1 MKTRIA
7 PALLLIFGLLAS
19 APAAAQET
27 TKKKTE
33 TVNLFAAGKP
43 ASVTLAVSKENWERL
58 QRNPFIFTEAS
69 VVYNGKRIDGAGV
82 RYKGNST
89 FGGRGPHKSFKVNL
103 GYFGGTKK
111 LHGQSTLNL
120 HHPFKDPSRVREVV
134 SYALFAEAGIKAP
147 RATHVTLTLRVPGI
161 HADFNLGVYSL
172 VEQVDK
178 KFLGAHYSDNDGDL
192 FKIEGMGDPFGESR
206 QRRRGGQREPYEGF
220 INKEGSSR
228 GPALSYLLDAVRRG
242 DDSDLEKH
250 LDVKGFL
257 RWLAANHILANLDS
271 YTGMGH
277 NGYIY
282 AFEKNRF
289 TFIPWDMNEAF
300 GKFTY
305 GRSQTQMEGLDI
317 FRPFVRNK
325 ILIDRALGKKT
336 WRALYIEN
344 VRSLMKGPFS
354 EKNIVAKIQAAN
366 RRIASAVRAEPEP
379 EHPLSE
385 FNGSFDT
392 GGRGIAGF
400 ATRRARFIN
409 RQLADKKAVAGFL
422 ASGPERGE
430 SSEERREPGRG
441 RPGFPFPR
449 RGRPDDG
456 PGRRDDD
463 RPPERRP

>member
-43 ASVTLAVSKENWERL
+43 ASVTLAVTKESWERL
-58 QRNPFIFTEAS
+58 QRNPFIFTETS
-69 VVYNGKRIDGAGV
+69 VIYNGKRIDGAGV

-161 HADFNLGVYSL
+161 HDDFNLGVYSL

-178 KFLGAHYSDNDGDL
+178 KFLGAHYPDNDGDL
-192 FKIEGMGDPFGESR
+192 FKIEGVGDPFGESR
-206 QRRRGGQREPYEGF
+206 QRRRGGQRQPYEGF
-220 INKEGSSR
+220 ISKEGSAR
-228 GPALSYLLDAVRRG
+228 GPALSYLLEAVRRG
-242 DDSDLEKH
+242 DDGDLEKH
-250 LDVKGFL
+250 LDVESFL
-257 RWLAANHILANLDS
+257 HWLAANHILANLDS

-305 GRSQTQMEGLDI
+305 GRSQAQMEGLDI
-317 FRPFVRNK
+317 FRPFIRNK
-325 ILIDRALGKKT
+325 ALIDRVLGNKS
-336 WRALYIEN
+336 WRALYLEK
-344 VRSLMKGPFS
+344 VRSLMKGACS
-354 EKNIVAKIQAAN
+354 EKNIITKIQAAN
-366 RRIASAVRAEPEP
+366 KRIGAAVRAEEQP
-379 EHPLSE
+379 EHPLAE
-385 FNGSFDT
+385 FDGSLDT

-400 ATRRARFIN
+400 ATRRARFIH
-409 RQLADKKAVAGFL
+409 RQLADKGAVADFL
-422 ASGPERGE
+422 AKGPQRGE
-430 SSEERREPGRG
+430 SFDERREPGRG
-441 RPGFPFPR
+441 RPAFPFPR
-449 RGRPDDG
+449 RGRPDDE
-456 PGRRDDD
+456 PERRDDD
-463 RPPERRP
+463 QRPGRRP

>member
-1 MKTRIA
+1 MKTRII
-7 PALLLIFGLLAS
+7 PAFLLVFGLLAA
-19 APAAAQET
+19 APAFAQKT

-43 ASVTLAVSKENWERL
+43 ASVTLAVTKANWERL

-69 VVYNGKRIDGAGV
+69 VIYEGQKLGGAGV

-134 SYALFAEAGIKAP
+134 SYELFAAAGIKAP
-147 RATHVTLTLRVPGI
+147 RATHVTLTLRVPGV
-161 HADFNLGVYSL
+161 HDDFNLGVYSL

-178 KFLGAHYSDNDGDL
+178 KFLGAHYPGNDGDL

-220 INKEGSSR
+220 ISKEGGSR

-242 DDSDLEKH
+242 DGGDLEKH
-250 LDVKGFL
+250 LDVRGFL
-257 RWLAANHILANLDS
+257 LWLAANHILANLDS

-289 TFIPWDMNEAF
+289 AFIPWDMNEAF

-325 ILIDRALGKKT
+325 ILIDRVLEKKS
-336 WRALYIEN
+336 WRALYLAN

-366 RRIASAVRAEPEP
+366 RLIAAAVRAEKES

-385 FNGSFDT
+385 FDESLDT

-409 RQLADKKAVAGFL
+409 RQLADKNAIDEFL
-422 ASGPERGE
+422 ARGPGRGE
-430 SSEERREPGRG
+430 SFEERREPGRG
-441 RPGFPFPR
+441 RPASPFPR
-449 RGRPDDG
+449 RERPEEG
-456 PGRRDDD
+456 PGRRSDD
-463 RPPERRP
+463 RRPERRP